1 MLASDTYTGMGVRP
15 NNIPPPLAPR
25 YQRDGAIFK
34 EFHSDRGLRRKRK
47 ARRGSN
53 EQGDDTWQFKGGP
66 KGFCRSY
73 PVSCGDGGAGE
84 VLVERNYG
92 SVILTTP
99 TGGPPVKM
107 PAHRYRVMTTETPA
121 KKAQGTS
128 EIFHLKPKG
137 AKAA

>member
-1 MLASDTYTGMGVRP
+1 MIVALRVSLTLKASR
-15 NNIPPPLAPR
+15 L
-25 YQRDGAIFK
+25 Q
-34 EFHSDRGLRRKRK
+34 
-47 ARRGSN
+47 
-53 EQGDDTWQFKGGP
+53 KGY
-66 KGFCRSY
+66 CRSY
-73 PVSCGDGGAGE
+73 AVWRGDGEGE

-107 PAHRYRVMTTETPA
+107 SAHRYRVMTTETPA

-137 AKAA
+137 AKAARGAGNKIMRPMGTRAAAAPPGSPPTPPRG